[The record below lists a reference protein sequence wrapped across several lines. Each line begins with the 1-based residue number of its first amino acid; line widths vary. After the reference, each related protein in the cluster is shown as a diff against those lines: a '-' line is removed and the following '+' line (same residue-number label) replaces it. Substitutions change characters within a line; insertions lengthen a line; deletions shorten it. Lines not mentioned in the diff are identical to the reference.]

1 MTAVPTSRATMD
13 DCSHTDPC
21 STSSSKKSKS
31 NVADKY
37 QMCMWNAKY
46 DEFVDKC
53 QTVEELD
60 YYLEKGYYAL
70 AKCGKCFTEENVQP
84 YTPTEETGICS
95 SETEPCKEKDNMFQ
109 YPMCLWDS
117 EEMDEPQTKCLNDA
131 KLEEEQ
137 NDKKK
142 VLVQCGE
149 CTNTELFV
157 DYFPLPTDVPLSGSK
172 KTKGSNKKVTGKSN
186 KTTRKLKGRM
196 I

>member
-1 MTAVPTSRATMD
+1 
-13 DCSHTDPC
+13 
-21 STSSSKKSKS
+21 
-31 NVADKY
+31 
-37 QMCMWNAKY
+37 
-46 DEFVDKC
+46 
-53 QTVEELD
+53 
-60 YYLEKGYYAL
+60 
-70 AKCGKCFTEENVQP
+70 
-84 YTPTEETGICS
+84 
-95 SETEPCKEKDNMFQ
+95 
-109 YPMCLWDS
+109 MCLWDS
-117 EEMDEPQTKCLNDA
+117 EEMDEPQTECLNDA

-137 NDKKK
+137 NDKNK